1 MGKALPFE
9 LAGRGRLRVLLL
21 RGGRMWSAD
30 SSEAGVSMWHEVASQ
45 VSGMRTV
52 MIAGDSD
59 TGKSTLAVY
68 LANMAISRGLVPCV
82 VDGDIGQGDLG
93 PPGGIGAATLS
104 RPVTDLRDAVPAMFE
119 FVGDTSPA
127 GMENLV
133 AKKLKTVLDRAR
145 PLGDVCIVNTDGYAS
160 GAGAQYKLILAKEL
174 QPDAIVCLGENPEL
188 LEALAGG
195 PWQLLRARASSQAW
209 KSRSERTRRRLGQFL
224 RHVGGGSVTA
234 DLRQIRFVYAGLLFL
249 QSELDSPP
257 IRQLERE
264 NMKRMFVG
272 LGSGGTVTGFGIIK
286 NAAGGTIRLRTGVR
300 DFDTV
305 YLGNIR
311 LEKGIEVRL

>member
-1 MGKALPFE
+1 
-9 LAGRGRLRVLLL
+9 
-21 RGGRMWSAD
+21 
-30 SSEAGVSMWHEVASQ
+30 MWHEVARQ
-45 VSGMRTV
+45 VSGMNTV
-52 MIAGDSD
+52 MVAGDPD
-59 TGKSTLAVY
+59 TGKSTLTVY
-68 LANMAISRGLVPCV
+68 LADMAISRGLKPCV
-82 VDGDIGQGDLG
+82 IDGDIGQGDLG
-93 PPGGIGAATLS
+93 PPGGIGAGTLS
-104 RPVTDLRDAVPAMFE
+104 RPMTDLRDAVPVIFE

-133 AKKLKTVLDRAR
+133 VKKLKTVLDRAR
-145 PLGDVCIVNTDGYAS
+145 PLGDVCIVNTDGYAH
-160 GAGAQYKLILAKEL
+160 GAGAQYKLMFAKEL
-174 QPDAIVCLGENPEL
+174 RPDAIVCLGENPEL
-188 LEALAGG
+188 LDALADG
-195 PWQLLRARASSQAW
+195 PWKLLHAKASSQAW

-224 RHVGGGSVTA
+224 KHVGAGSVAA

-272 LGSGGTVTGFGIIK
+272 LGSGGVVTGFGIIK
-286 NAAGGTIRLRTGVR
+286 NVAGGTIRLRTDVK